1 MKMGGQVAV
10 LIAREAELYSCLGGD
25 TCCQQGNVI
34 DGWESEPDGWLGVSK
49 TVGLVV
55 RDVGGSGA
63 IGMGGR

>member
-25 TCCQQGNVI
+25 TCCRQGNVI
-34 DGWESEPDGWLGVSK
+34 DGWESEPDDWLGVSK